1 MIKKSGG
8 SQSTPEL
15 RSSKKKGLTAKNKE
29 TEKPKLILKHT
40 HDSSQAILKAFD
52 TVRKI
57 RPGGA
62 SGGTTDE
69 EQDLLR
75 AMLVMATSGL
85 DSMVKQIFRDCLPS
99 LINADEKVRG
109 EIEKYTQ
116 RKIKDYLDNTSKK
129 ESIRFL
135 SSVLVSE
142 SQKNQIV
149 S

>member
-1 MIKKSGG
+1 MSIKSGR
-8 SQSTPEL
+8 SQSTHEL

-29 TEKPKLILKHT
+29 TEKPKLILEHT

-57 RPGGA
+57 RPGWV

-85 DSMVKQIFRDCLPS
+85 DSLCVRIFVVSDPS
-99 LINADEKVRG
+99 GA
-109 EIEKYTQ
+109 TQ
-116 RKIKDYLDNTSKK
+116 PRRSA
-129 ESIRFL
+129 
-135 SSVLVSE
+135 
-142 SQKNQIV
+142 
-149 S
+149 